1 MLYKIADCTIIK
13 GVPMGRRTVV
23 GIIAVAMIV
32 LGSIASSNA
41 QMMRISP
48 EERAKAL
55 KDSLALDS
63 VQTAKAV
70 AVFKESQKAIG
81 EAFQDAAGDREA
93 MRAAMTEIAKKAD
106 DKIKAFL
113 TDAQKK
119 KYEEMIKNR
128 PARGGMRPRN

>member
-1 MLYKIADCTIIK
+1 
-13 GVPMGRRTVV
+13 MGRRTVV

-93 MRAAMTEIAKKAD
+93 MRATMTEIAKKAD

>member
-1 MLYKIADCTIIK
+1 MFGKHIGRIALTVLMITGLTI
-13 GVPMGRRTVV
+13 
-23 GIIAVAMIV
+23 
-32 LGSIASSNA
+32 SSRA
-41 QMMRISP
+41 QMMRMSP
-48 EERAKAL
+48 EERGKAL

-70 AVFKESQKAIG
+70 EVFKESQKAMQD
-81 EAFQDAAGDREA
+81 AFQNAAGDREA
-93 MRAAMTEIAKKAD
+93 MRATMTEITKKAD
-106 DKIKAFL
+106 GKIRAFL

>member
-1 MLYKIADCTIIK
+1 MFSKNIGRIAF
-13 GVPMGRRTVV
+13 TVL
-23 GIIAVAMIV
+23 MITG
-32 LGSIASSNA
+32 LTMSSQA
-41 QMMRISP
+41 QMMRMSP
-48 EERAKAL
+48 EERGKAL

-93 MRAAMTEIAKKAD
+93 MRATMTEIAKKAD

>member
-1 MLYKIADCTIIK
+1 MQQNHIVRIFA
-13 GVPMGRRTVV
+13 
-23 GIIAVAMIV
+23 IV
-32 LGSIASSNA
+32 LFMLGAASMAQA
-41 QMMRISP
+41 QMMRMSP

-93 MRAAMTEIAKKAD
+93 MRATMTEIAKKAD

>member
-1 MLYKIADCTIIK
+1 MFGKHIGRIALTVLMITGLTI
-13 GVPMGRRTVV
+13 
-23 GIIAVAMIV
+23 
-32 LGSIASSNA
+32 SSQA
-41 QMMRISP
+41 QMMRMSP

-93 MRAAMTEIAKKAD
+93 MRATMTEIAKKAD